1 MSLYA
6 NFLDNREKRIHKW
19 THYFPIYERHFSGWR
34 DRTLLFLEIGVFG
47 GGSLQMWHKYFGP
60 RSTIL
65 GIDINPACKKFD
77 SEATPV
83 RIGDQIDPDF
93 LASVIQEFG
102 VPDIV
107 LDDGSHRMQ
116 DINASFDF
124 LYSRMG
130 KNGVYMVE
138 DLHTA
143 YWPNFGGGVD
153 NENTFINRTKG
164 FIDQL
169 HAHYTEGAIQQT
181 EISRNTM
188 GISVYDSIVV
198 LERGGKC
205 LKQAVITGPNQN
217 VRSAST
223 D

>member
-1 MSLYA
+1 
-6 NFLDNREKRIHKW
+6 
-19 THYFPIYERHFSGWR
+19 
-34 DRTLLFLEIGVFG
+34 
-47 GGSLQMWHKYFGP
+47 
-60 RSTIL
+60 
-65 GIDINPACKKFD
+65 
-77 SEATPV
+77 
-83 RIGDQIDPDF
+83 
-93 LASVIQEFG
+93 
-102 VPDIV
+102 
-107 LDDGSHRMQ
+107 
-116 DINASFDF
+116 
-124 LYSRMG
+124 MG